1 MVRAIIEGLLII
13 TLDGISLHPL
23 ITRDPVFSLRVQFL
37 RYFLSSELF
46 PAIVM
51 LANND
56 FVHGDSLAALEPTL
70 AHQGPF
76 GPRAKPACR
85 PFGYRDARSAPKRL
99 LHVHNEAFVRGQLL
113 VCLYQSLVIRHLIL
127 LLAPFRCT

>member
-1 MVRAIIEGLLII
+1 MRAIIKGLLII

-37 RYFLSSELF
+37 RYFLSPELF
-46 PAIVM
+46 TAIVM

-56 FVHGDSLAALEPTL
+56 LVHGYSRAALEPAL
-70 AHQGPF
+70 AHQGSF
-76 GPRAKPACR
+76 VPRANPTSR
-85 PFGYRDARSAPKRL
+85 PFGCRDARPTPKRL
-99 LHVHNEAFVRGQLL
+99 LHVQYEAFVRGQLL
-113 VCLYQSLVIRHLIL
+113 MCLYQSLVIRHLIL